1 MDKLNKELID
11 AKKRIVEIKS
21 LQEDLEKESTILK
34 NKIHLYFDSSKFDTS
49 DTEEYI
55 INYFWQ
61 NATYSSEFYTSV
73 LKQNY
78 TKMRL
83 SQIVKKYVTNN
94 LRALDVGC
102 GNGLYTEHL
111 ATIFEEVVGLDLSQ
125 ARIEKNIKDNKF
137 KNIIYLSENFITC
150 TTEKL
155 GKFDFIFASDLGMYS
170 HEKYLENTFN
180 ALLNL
185 LKEDGILLTREST
198 SMKGNRSFKSYNYI
212 AYYRNKKYYKKG
224 IYKDNFIKS
233 YRDCSY
239 NIPQLNKYFSIYPNQ
254 KEDVE
259 NNPFLLNKIVKE
271 FIDEDIGSS
280 HYYVYTNKKIH
291 Q

>member
-1 MDKLNKELID
+1 MDDLNKELIA
-11 AKKRIVEIKS
+11 AKKRIVEIKE
-21 LQEDLEKESTILK
+21 LQEKLEKENIYLK

-83 SQIVKKYVTNN
+83 TQIIDKFVANKF
-94 LRALDVGC
+94 RALDVGC
-102 GNGLYTEHL
+102 GNGLYSEHL
-111 ATIFEEVVGLDLSQ
+111 ATIFKECIGLDLSQ
-125 ARIEKNIKDNKF
+125 ARIEKNIKNNKF
-137 KNIIYLSENFITC
+137 KNLNYLSENFITC
-150 TTEKL
+150 DTQKL
-155 GKFDFIFASDLGMYS
+155 GKFNFIFASDLGMYS
-170 HEKYLENTFN
+170 HEKYLEKTFK

-185 LKEDGILLTREST
+185 LTEDGILLTREST
-198 SMKGNRSFKSYNYI
+198 SIKGNRSSKSYNYV

-224 IYKDNFIKS
+224 IYKDHFIKS

-239 NIPQLNKYFSIYPNQ
+239 NIPQLNKYFSIYPNH

-259 NNPFLLNKIVKE
+259 NNPSLLNKIVEK
-271 FIDEDIGSS
+271 FIDKDLGSS
-280 HYYVYTNKKIH
+280 HYYVYSNKKIPK
-291 Q
+291 

>member
-1 MDKLNKELID
+1 VDELNKELID

-21 LQEDLEKESTILK
+21 LQEELEKESTSLK

-83 SQIVKKYVTNN
+83 SQIVKKYVSNN
-94 LRALDVGC
+94 SRALDVGC
-102 GNGLYTEHL
+102 GSGLYTEHL
-111 ATIFEEVVGLDLSQ
+111 ATIFEKVVGLDLSQ

-137 KNIIYLSENFITC
+137 KNIVYLSENFITC
-150 TTEKL
+150 ATEKL
-155 GKFDFIFASDLGMYS
+155 GKFNLIFASDLGMYS
-170 HEKYLENTFN
+170 HKKYLKKTFK

-185 LKEDGILLTREST
+185 LTEDGILLTREST
-198 SMKGNRSFKSYNYI
+198 SVKGNRSSKSYNYV

-239 NIPQLNKYFSIYPNQ
+239 NIPQLNKYFSIYPSC
-254 KEDVE
+254 KEDIE

-271 FIDEDIGSS
+271 FIDEDLGSS
-280 HYYVYTNKKIH
+280 HYYVYKNNIR
-291 Q
+291 

>member
-21 LQEDLEKESTILK
+21 LQEELEKECTTLK

-83 SQIVKKYVTNN
+83 SQMVEKYVSNN
-94 LRALDVGC
+94 FRALDVGC

-111 ATIFEEVVGLDLSQ
+111 STIFEEVVGLDLSQ

-137 KNIIYLSENFITC
+137 KNIVYLSENFITC
-150 TTEKL
+150 ATEKL
-155 GKFDFIFASDLGMYS
+155 GKFNFIFASDLGMYS
-170 HEKYLENTFN
+170 HERYLKKTFK

-185 LKEDGILLTREST
+185 LTKDGILLTREST
-198 SMKGNRSFKSYNYI
+198 SMKGNRSSKSYNYV

-239 NIPQLNKYFSIYPNQ
+239 NIPQLNKYFSTYPNH
-254 KEDVE
+254 KENVE
-259 NNPFLLNKIVKE
+259 NNPFSLNKIVKE
-271 FIDEDIGSS
+271 FIDEDLGSS
-280 HYYVYTNKKIH
+280 HYYVYKKLIG
-291 Q
+291 